1 MMAVLLLALLVVIA
15 YGITPGQFARTPRL
29 SRNRRKNPLLSKDL
43 VATFE
48 FTTPDVIVT
57 VDTPMV
63 VAGVPQILT
72 NTDKLPI
79 SVTWL
84 SALSFKVTYDT
95 PGAVTSVTIPQK
107 DPGIRSSTGGWLAP
121 GTFLAP

>member
-1 MMAVLLLALLVVIA
+1 MLVFVLFALIGLMAFQVR
-15 YGITPGQFARTPRL
+15 PGRIQSVPRF
-29 SRNRRKNPLLSKDL
+29 SRNRRKNPLNSKDL
-43 VATFE
+43 VATYE

-57 VDTPMV
+57 VDSPMV

-95 PGAVTSVTIPQK
+95 PGAVTSVTVPQK
-107 DPGIRSSTGGWLAP
+107 DPGIRSATGGWLAP